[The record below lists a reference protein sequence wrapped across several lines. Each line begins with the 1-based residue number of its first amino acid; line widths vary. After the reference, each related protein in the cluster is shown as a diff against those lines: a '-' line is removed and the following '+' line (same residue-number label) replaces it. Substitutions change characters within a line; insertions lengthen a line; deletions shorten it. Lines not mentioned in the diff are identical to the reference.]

1 MPNAENAKIQLEQG
15 QELVAFAAMTDSGDH
30 QTLTPAAADKVF
42 SGKAG
47 KEPVIRPNGIV
58 SGRNLVSVAASG
70 SNDVV
75 DVAAFTAYSQGVLL
89 TVAADTDVALTR
101 AVATDTHCINSIT
114 MTSAGAVAV
123 VVGTDG
129 VAFSETRGAAG
140 GPPLIPVDS
149 VELAQ
154 VRMASN
160 VAAAITADEI
170 FQVIG
175 QHTERFDFP
184 AFEVENIGAGE
195 VAEVA
200 AERNAHVK
208 LASALP
214 LIHTGPIAKKVYSQ
228 YYTQIFADLSKT
240 LDFKAVEKSHSVS
253 SSQYYGGS
261 VASSS
266 ESLGQG
272 GFTALLSDGI
282 TDALVADKNQT
293 LTVKHFPDRNKSAY
307 SLTQGKIGLSRS
319 WPVADQIQASVTIS
333 AENETVEFS
342 S

>member
-15 QELVAFAAMTDSGDH
+15 QSLVTFAAMTDSGDH
-30 QTLTPAAADKVF
+30 RTFTPAAGDKVF

-47 KEPVIRPNGIV
+47 KAPEVRPNGLV
-58 SGRNLVSVAASG
+58 SGNNLVSAAISG
-70 SNDVV
+70 TNDKV
-75 DVAAFTAYSQGVLL
+75 DVAAFTAYSQGIL
-89 TVAADTDVALTR
+89 R
-101 AVATDTHCINSIT
+101 AVAAAADQTVLRGATTDTHRINSIT

-123 VVGTDG
+123 VSGTAST
-129 VAFSETRGAAG
+129 AFSETRGAAG
-140 GPPLIPVDS
+140 GPPLIPADS
-149 VELAQ
+149 VEIAQ
-154 VRMASN
+154 VRLTS
-160 VAAAITADEI
+160 VTAGAVTPAEI
-170 FQVIG
+170 FQVVG
-175 QHTERFDFP
+175 QHTERWDFP
-184 AFEVENIGAGE
+184 AFEVENIGSGE
-195 VAEVA
+195 AAAVA

-214 LIHTGPIAKKVYSQ
+214 LIHTGPAAKKVYVQ
-228 YYTQIFADLSKT
+228 YYTPIFADLSKT

-272 GFTALLSDGI
+272 GFTALLSDGV
-282 TDALVADKNQT
+282 TDSLVADKNQV

>member
-30 QTLTPAAADKVF
+30 QTFTPSAGDKVF
-42 SGKAG
+42 SGKSG
-47 KEPVIRPNGIV
+47 KEPVVRPNGIV

-75 DVAAFTAYSQGVLL
+75 DVAAFTAYSQGVLHA
-89 TVAADTDVALTR
+89 VAADADLALTR
-101 AVATDTHCINSIT
+101 AVATDTHIINSIT
-114 MTSAGAVAV
+114 MTSAGALAV
-123 VVGTDG
+123 VAGTDG
-129 VAFSETRGAAG
+129 TAFSETRGAAG

-149 VELAQ
+149 VEIAQ
-154 VRMASN
+154 VRMTSN
-160 VAAAITADEI
+160 SAGVVTADELY
-170 FQVIG
+170 QVVG
-175 QHTERFDFP
+175 QHTERWDFP
-184 AFEVENIGAGE
+184 TFDVENIGSGE
-195 VAEVA
+195 SASVA

-214 LIHTGPIAKKVYSQ
+214 LIHTGGVAKKVYVQ
-228 YYTQIFADLSKT
+228 YYTPIFADLSKT

-253 SSQYYGGS
+253 SSQFYGGS

-272 GFTALLSDGI
+272 GFTALLTDGV
-282 TDALVADKNQT
+282 TDGLVSDKNQV

-307 SLTQGKIGLSRS
+307 SLTQGKIGLTRS